1 MKKYLRSLFEEFP
14 HAAAEGYHTFGWR
27 GVYLAT
33 CVFLFRYQPFPV
45 SLAGFGKI
53 HSWAE
58 AINFIDNFALGEL
71 RAEEVE
77 NHLRAS
83 TASCVVDVGVN
94 IGVSC
99 RWWLSLADHVQVIG
113 IDMFQEALD
122 FTTGRIDAL
131 GARERWNPICG
142 AVGDREGE
150 VEVRFSDPL
159 EGTSR
164 LEGGIGGNVR
174 KIHIQPIDAMLG
186 SIKPNKIGLLKIDI
200 EGSGGRA
207 LLGAPKTLAK
217 CDYVSVETHSDD
229 ETRTS
234 SQALVAAGFQVFHVR
249 GRTMWWQRLA

>member
-14 HAAAEGYHTFGWR
+14 HAAAESYHAFGWR

-33 CVFLFRYQPFPV
+33 CVYLFRYQPFPV
-45 SLAGFGKI
+45 SFAGFGKI

-58 AINFIDNFALGEL
+58 AMNFIDNFALGEL
-71 RAEEVE
+71 RSEELE

-83 TASCVVDVGVN
+83 TESCVVDVGVN

-122 FTTGRIDAL
+122 FTTRRIDAL

-142 AVGDREGE
+142 AVGDAESV
-150 VEVRFSDPL
+150 VEVRFGDPL

-164 LEGGIGGNVR
+164 LEGGTGGNVR
-174 KIHIQPIDAMLG
+174 KIRVQRLDAILG
-186 SIKPNKIGLLKIDI
+186 SVEPKKIGLLKIDI
-200 EGSGGRA
+200 EGSAGRA

-234 SQALVAAGFQVFHVR
+234 SQALTVAGFQVFHVR
-249 GRTMWWQRLA
+249 GRTMWWQREA